1 MAQFVDSLD
10 HTKLLSLPDKSYPLN
25 FPTPR
30 SEVNFLATL
39 ALLQIGSGWR
49 VPLHSQPNGRGAAET
64 MTFGCMGMHI
74 SGEITADVMT
84 KLGLFEVAQLFG
96 LKIQQEFQVSP
107 GVSTTKQL
115 EKSNQVRSDNAI
127 VNNSFILPLLIF

>member
-1 MAQFVDSLD
+1 
-10 HTKLLSLPDKSYPLN
+10 
-25 FPTPR
+25 
-30 SEVNFLATL
+30 
-39 ALLQIGSGWR
+39 
-49 VPLHSQPNGRGAAET
+49 
-64 MTFGCMGMHI
+64 MGMHI